1 MYAKHPSLGNLEES
15 LTKSKAAFDKQT
27 PLMYHGITISP
38 KLRNELL
45 ELAADL
51 ED

>member
-1 MYAKHPSLGNLEES
+1 
-15 LTKSKAAFDKQT
+15 
-27 PLMYHGITISP
+27 MYHGITLSP

-45 ELAADL
+45 MLAQDL